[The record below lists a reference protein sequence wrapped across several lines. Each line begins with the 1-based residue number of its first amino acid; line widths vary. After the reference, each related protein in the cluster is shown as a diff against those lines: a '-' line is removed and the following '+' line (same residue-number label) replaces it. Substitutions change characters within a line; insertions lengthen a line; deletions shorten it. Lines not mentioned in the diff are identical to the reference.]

1 MDGSYKLMELRVS
14 WKVPHASAADARRDD
29 AHRDHEQDFLAFVH
43 AVVAGLAS
51 SAAVSWQ
58 STSGKKKRIVMSRLR
73 RTGPSRRRIGRRQS
87 AMPLHRVAYRPTKP
101 IGRSNNR
108 IVLNFIELLF
118 AS

>member
-58 STSGKKKRIVMSRLR
+58 STSGKKE
-73 RTGPSRRRIGRRQS
+73 
-87 AMPLHRVAYRPTKP
+87 A
-101 IGRSNNR
+101 NR
-108 IVLNFIELLF
+108 DVTF
-118 AS
+118 ASDRPIAQADWAKAVGDAASSCGVSSDQADWSFE